1 MSSSDQQSS
10 EEKIKLPTNAPMKA
24 YQDYIN
30 QLENLHGWQDVDLVH
45 NCFLMGEEVGELFKG
60 VRKYLNYASENH
72 QSSQDMSQD
81 MSQETSKLQIK
92 AKQNIAEEIVDVFN
106 YLLAI
111 ANRLDI
117 DVEEAFR
124 DKNKTNQNRTWKS

>member
-1 MSSSDQQSS
+1 MFSRLRKHIHMSNSDHQSS
-10 EEKIKLPTNAPMKA
+10 EEKIKLPINAPMKA

-72 QSSQDMSQD
+72 QSPQD
-81 MSQETSKLQIK
+81 K

-111 ANRLDI
+111 ANRLEI